1 MGVSRKTAVKGSVKA
16 RYRKMDNVIS
26 FTPSELVGFITAIGG
41 AIVTIGAV
49 ITLIFKLVN
58 KAKAPEIKQN
68 ERLDLLEKRV
78 DAQDETIELF
88 RQYFTNDDNRFKAI
102 EKSNKITQGAIL
114 ALLKHALNGNDVKAI
129 QDAEKELEA
138 YLIEK

>member
-1 MGVSRKTAVKGSVKA
+1 
-16 RYRKMDNVIS
+16 MDNVIS

-49 ITLIFKLVN
+49 ITLIFKLAN
-58 KAKAPEIKQN
+58 RIKAPEDKQN
-68 ERLDLLEKRV
+68 ERLDVIEKRL
-78 DAQDETIELF
+78 DGIDEAQDLF

-102 EKSNKITQGAIL
+102 EKSNKITQGALL
-114 ALLKHALNGNDVKAI
+114 ALLKHALNGNDVNSL
-129 QDAEKELEA
+129 QDAEKQLEA